1 MPDPVFLQNWPS
13 IKPRPCRPFFSHSH
27 AKVNYLPL
35 ASPYLKIEH
44 LYSAGKTG
52 HYRFWF
58 PLIPHSQPSK
68 VQMVVTGLPVGGGGG
83 KEKGGKGGE
92 GGFSSGFETID
103 ACRRENFLKSSWITL
118 ENTKTLENMKY
129 IFRNSKRPKR
139 FLFTKYFCEDYNKR
153 NGCTGVITSGENFVC
168 VLFSSDGILK

>member
-1 MPDPVFLQNWPS
+1 MYRSIRSLISLSQAFELLKIPPSGQNCVQMPDPIFLQNWPS
-13 IKPRPCRPFFSHSH
+13 VKPRPCRPFFSHSH

-83 KEKGGKGGE
+83 GKGKGEKGGE
-92 GGFSSGFETID
+92 GGFSSGFKTID
-103 ACRRENFLKSSWITL
+103 ACRRENFLKSFHEYWIKSRQ
-118 ENTKTLENMKY
+118 NTRKY
-129 IFRNSKRPKR
+129 EI
-139 FLFTKYFCEDYNKR
+139 Y
-153 NGCTGVITSGENFVC
+153 I
-168 VLFSSDGILK
+168 

>member
-1 MPDPVFLQNWPS
+1 MKGGLYLRFLMYRSIRSLISLSQAFELLKIPPSGQNCVQMPDPIFLQNWPS
-13 IKPRPCRPFFSHSH
+13 VKPRPCRPFFSHSH

-68 VQMVVTGLPVGGGGG
+68 VQMVFTGLPVGGGRGG
-83 KEKGGKGGE
+83 KGKGGE
-92 GGFSSGFETID
+92 AAFQAASKLSTLAD
-103 ACRRENFLKSSWITL
+103 VKTFLSL
-118 ENTKTLENMKY
+118 FMNTE
-129 IFRNSKRPKR
+129 
-139 FLFTKYFCEDYNKR
+139 
-153 NGCTGVITSGENFVC
+153 
-168 VLFSSDGILK
+168 